1 MKNDHA
7 TKADLNELKDELKND
22 TNELRNVLKN
32 DMNELRN
39 ELKNDMNELKDEL
52 KNDMNALKDEFKND
66 MKDMREDIGV
76 QLINLNSKV
85 EQNSLEL
92 KIEMNEKFD
101 TVITALDGIAGLI
114 SDNRVEKA
122 AAEST
127 FRRHE
132 AKLDEHEN
140 RIGNLEKRAV

>member
-22 TNELRNVLKN
+22 
-32 DMNELRN
+32 MNELRN
-39 ELKNDMNELKDEL
+39 ELKSE
-52 KNDMNALKDEFKND
+52 

-76 QLINLNSKV
+76 QLINLNNKV

-92 KIEMNEKFD
+92 KNEMNEKFD
-101 TVITALDGIAGLI
+101 TVIITLDGLAGLI
-114 SDNRVEKA
+114 SNGRVEKA

-132 AKLDEHEN
+132 TKLEDHES
-140 RIGNLEKRAV
+140 RIGNLERNAG

>member
-7 TKADLNELKDELKND
+7 TKGDLNALRSDMNKFKKELKE
-22 TNELRNVLKN
+22 
-32 DMNELRN
+32 
-39 ELKNDMNELKDEL
+39 
-52 KNDMNALKDEFKND
+52 EFDDRFIDLGNK
-66 MKDMREDIGV
+66 I
-76 QLINLNSKV
+76 

-92 KIEMNEKFD
+92 KKEMNEKFD
-101 TVITALDGIAGLI
+101 TVITTLDGLAGLI
-114 SDNRVEKA
+114 SNGRVDKA

-140 RIGNLEKRAV
+140 RIGNLERNAV